1 MRLRFG
7 IFPSPAVGD
16 LEVTLAAVEAADD
29 EGLDLV
35 GVQDHPYVDRFLDVM
50 TLITW
55 LAAATDRVTFLTDVA
70 NLPLRPPAVLAKQ
83 AASID
88 VLTGGRFELG
98 LGAGGNWDA
107 ISAFGGERRTPGE
120 AVTATDEAIAV
131 MRSVWGD
138 GRRVDGEHYH
148 LRGVRPGPA
157 APHEIPISIGAHGP
171 RMLALIGRL
180 ADGWLPSLPFVP
192 PDELAGKHAIIDRAA
207 EDAGRDPST
216 IARMYNVS
224 GEITDG
230 PGSGFLRGPEN
241 QWVDQLAWLHEAHRI
256 DTFILWPRGDVVDQ
270 VRRFA
275 GVARR
280 MRDSTG

>member
-192 PDELAGKHAIIDRAA
+192 PDELAGKHAIIDPGCTTCR
-207 EDAGRDPST
+207 GRSP
-216 IARMYNVS
+216 M
-224 GEITDG
+224 G
-230 PGSGFLRGPEN
+230 PGRASSADRRTSGSISSPGYTRLTGSTHSSCGPEETSSTRC
-241 QWVDQLAWLHEAHRI
+241 DGSPAWRAE
-256 DTFILWPRGDVVDQ
+256 
-270 VRRFA
+270 
-275 GVARR
+275 
-280 MRDSTG
+280 